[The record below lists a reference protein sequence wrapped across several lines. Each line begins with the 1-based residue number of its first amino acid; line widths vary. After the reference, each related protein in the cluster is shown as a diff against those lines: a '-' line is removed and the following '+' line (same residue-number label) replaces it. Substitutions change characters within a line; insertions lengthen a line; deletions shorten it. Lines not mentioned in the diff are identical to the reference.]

1 MSAFVELV
9 RGEFAFLERRG
20 FRYGGELDRLPAYTQ
35 VVYEGQGIRVRV
47 YWDGRDHMAWTVLGR
62 RRRFAPFL
70 PPRELGLGHLG
81 EGGEDGIP
89 SDFTV
94 DPEPLMAS
102 LRQQAHLLETLGTD
116 LLDGVESA
124 WVDLRRRQ
132 DASARRGW

>member
-1 MSAFVELV
+1 MSVFAELV

-47 YWDGRDHMAWTVLGR
+47 YWDGRDHIAWTVLGR
-62 RRRFAPFL
+62 RRRFVPFL

-81 EGGEDGIP
+81 AGGESEVLP
-89 SDFTV
+89 DFAV
-94 DPEPLMAS
+94 DPEPLRAS
-102 LRQQAHLLETLGTD
+102 LRQQAHLLETLGAG

-124 WVDLRRRQ
+124 WVDLKRRQ
-132 DASARRGW
+132 DASL